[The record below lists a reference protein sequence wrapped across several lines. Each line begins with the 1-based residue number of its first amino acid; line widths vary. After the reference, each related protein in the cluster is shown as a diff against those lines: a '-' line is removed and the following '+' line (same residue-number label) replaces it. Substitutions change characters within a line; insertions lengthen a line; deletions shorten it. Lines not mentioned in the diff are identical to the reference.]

1 MIIHTHQ
8 SGPTACIEANG
19 IRLDAPA
26 TERVVILL
34 NKASVRDALL
44 LGHGNEITEI
54 PQRHGGPYLWSMT
67 FNLQSLSC
75 SRLSHPDRPRQLF
88 RQPAPIPATTCP
100 SP

>member
-1 MIIHTHQ
+1 MMIHTHQ
-8 SGPTACIEANG
+8 SAPTPCIAANG

-26 TERVVILL
+26 TERVVILF

-44 LGHGNEITEI
+44 LGHGNEITEM

-75 SRLSHPDRPRQLF
+75 RRLRHPDSRRQLL
-88 RQPAPIPATTCP
+88 RQPAAIPGRTGP
-100 SP
+100 